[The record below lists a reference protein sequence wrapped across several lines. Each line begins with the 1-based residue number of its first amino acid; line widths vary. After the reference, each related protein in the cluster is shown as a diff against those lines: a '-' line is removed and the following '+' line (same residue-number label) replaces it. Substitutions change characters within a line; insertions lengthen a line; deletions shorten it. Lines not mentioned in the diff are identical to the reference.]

1 MKYIIDI
8 TKIITEKFME
18 ENYRLML
25 EIIKE
30 LDASQISLG
39 RELDAKI
46 SLLYERLNGELDA
59 MASTEF

>member
-1 MKYIIDI
+1 
-8 TKIITEKFME
+8 ME

-59 MASTEF
+59 MASTKF